1 MKTLNPEHIDVLLKF
16 ANASPFASLLGMKT
30 IELGIDSCRMEMIVE
45 EKHLNPYGGIH
56 GGVYEP
62 LIDSAT
68 YWAAYG
74 QLDEADGLT
83 TIDLKADLLGTVTKG
98 TLIVTSKAVK
108 VGRTVCLS
116 EATITDQSGKLLCHG
131 TSKLLVIKERQ
142 EQMKSQYEKYGIT
155 SIPPKFID

>member
-30 IELGIDSCRMEMIVE
+30 IELCIDSCRMEMIVE

-56 GGVYEP
+56 GGVYES

>member
-1 MKTLNPEHIDVLLKF
+1 MKTLNPEHIEVLLKF
-16 ANASPFASLLGMKT
+16 ANASPFASLLGLET
-30 IELGIDSCRMEMIVE
+30 VELGIDSCRMEMKVE

-56 GGVYEP
+56 GGVYET

-98 TLIVTSKAVK
+98 TLTVTSKAIK
-108 VGRTVCLS
+108 VGRSNCLS
-116 EATITDQSGKLLCHG
+116 EATITDQDGKLLCHG
-131 TSKLLVIKERQ
+131 SSKLMVLNNRH
-142 EQMKSQYEKYGIT
+142 EQMKKQFAKYGIS
-155 SIPPKFID
+155 SIPPKFLD